1 MNELM
6 TNPAFKAYALS
17 IVVLAFNLLFLGGFT
32 AVQRG
37 RNKALA
43 NPEDPGYVEQTH
55 ENPKVARALR
65 AHRNALENFVPFLS
79 VGLVYVLTGATAR
92 GAMIYF
98 TVYTVARLLHS
109 VVYLLGKQPW
119 RTLFFAV
126 GALATIGMM
135 VQVCIKLAA

>member
-6 TNPAFKAYALS
+6 TNPAFKAFALS
-17 IVVLAFNLLFLGGFT
+17 IVVLALNLLFLAGFT
-32 AVQRG
+32 AVQRT

-43 NPEDPGYVEQTH
+43 NPEDPGYVEQKGDH
-55 ENPKVARALR
+55 PKVARAMR
-65 AHRNALENFVPFLS
+65 AHRNAMENFVPFAA

-98 TVYTVARLLHS
+98 TVFTAARLLHS
-109 VVYLLGKQPW
+109 VVYLLEKQPW

-126 GALATIGMM
+126 GALATLGMM
-135 VQVCIKLAA
+135 VQIAIKLAA